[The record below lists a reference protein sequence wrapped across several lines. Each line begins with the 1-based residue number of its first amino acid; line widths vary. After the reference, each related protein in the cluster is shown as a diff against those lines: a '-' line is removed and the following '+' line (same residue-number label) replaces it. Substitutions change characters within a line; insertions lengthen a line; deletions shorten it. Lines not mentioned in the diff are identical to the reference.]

1 MKVLVVSGE
10 YPPMKGGVGRYTLN
24 LVHALAKKSNIDVS
38 VAISAAAAAT
48 AAAPPPHPL
57 PPPPA
62 FATTATTGAPDA
74 SPTSNKITVY
84 PGIVRKGD
92 KQNSDHLLW
101 LVSETKP
108 DIVNI
113 QYERGLYEVDTT
125 IRQTIWRLVHGSTLD
140 RFYRKC
146 PVPIVSTLHTVFPEE
161 EYRSYVKDRALRK
174 EGRFGF
180 LPMPLRAAIRRWVM
194 EQRYD
199 LLLEVV
205 RLSDGIISPARTIKD
220 VVRRGTVIY
229 HGAEPNIEVSSSAPS
244 TANDKK
250 QRQLQQKFRNELGL
264 PSDKMLLLAFGY
276 AGSYKGFDVLG
287 SLRLPDGWS
296 LVVKQTKHE
305 RGSEKPIEVRK
316 NGDNSNDVVSLHLG
330 YLDDSTLSKLFFAC
344 DAIIFPYKVV
354 SVSGVMF
361 DALAHGLPFIASNLR
376 FFKEFADMGLG
387 IACNR
392 DMQSFEQAIENLA
405 LAYDEY
411 KTRVEQFRSNLRWSN
426 VAQKHVEF
434 FLELISQ
441 WNVKNTNERAKYE
454 DNSRRLIS

>member
-10 YPPMKGGVGRYTLN
+10 YPPMKGGVGRYTFN
-24 LVHALAKKSNIDVS
+24 LVHALAKESNIDVS
-38 VAISAAAAAT
+38 VAISSPAAAAS
-48 AAAPPPHPL
+48 APPPPSTAH
-57 PPPPA
+57 
-62 FATTATTGAPDA
+62 ATTATTGAPA
-74 SPTSNKITVY
+74 ARPKSNKVTVY

-92 KQNSDHLLW
+92 KQNSDHLFQ
-101 LVSETKP
+101 LVSETNP

-125 IRQTIWRLVHGSTLD
+125 IRHTLWRLVHGSTLD

-194 EQRYD
+194 EQRYH

-220 VVRRGTVIY
+220 VVKRGTVIY
-229 HGAEPNIEVSSSAPS
+229 HGAEPNIEVSSSS
-244 TANDKK
+244 SRANDK
-250 QRQLQQKFRNELGL
+250 QQQQFRNELGL
-264 PSDKMLLLAFGY
+264 PTDKMLLLAFGY
-276 AGSYKGFDVLG
+276 AGSYKGFDLLG

-305 RGSEKPIEVRK
+305 RGSEKPIDVRK
-316 NGDNSNDVVSLHLG
+316 NEDNSNVISLHLG

-392 DMQSFEQAIENLA
+392 DMQSFEQAIGNLA
-405 LAYDEY
+405 MAYDEY

>member
-48 AAAPPPHPL
+48 AAAASPTPL
-57 PPPPA
+57 PPPA
-62 FATTATTGAPDA
+62 FATTATTGAPAA
-74 SPTSNKITVY
+74 SPTSNKVTVY

-92 KQNSDHLLW
+92 KQNSDHLLQ
-101 LVSETKP
+101 LVSEIKP
-108 DIVNI
+108 NIVNI

-125 IRQTIWRLVHGSTLD
+125 IRHTIWRLVHGSTLD

-194 EQRYD
+194 EQRYH

-220 VVRRGTVIY
+220 VVKRGTVIY
-229 HGAEPNIEVSSSAPS
+229 HGAEPNIEVSSSS
-244 TANDKK
+244 RANDK
-250 QRQLQQKFRNELGL
+250 QQQFRNELGL
-264 PSDKMLLLAFGY
+264 PTDKMLLLAFGY
-276 AGSYKGFDVLG
+276 AGSYKGFDLLG

-305 RGSEKPIEVRK
+305 RGSEKPIDVRK
-316 NGDNSNDVVSLHLG
+316 NEDNSNVISLHLG
-330 YLDDSTLSKLFFAC
+330 YLDDSTLSKLFIAC

-392 DMQSFEQAIENLA
+392 DMQSFEQAIGNLA
-405 LAYDEY
+405 MEYDEY

-426 VAQKHVEF
+426 VAQKHFEF
-434 FLELISQ
+434 FLELISK
-441 WNVKNTNERAKYE
+441 WNPKDRNERSKYK
-454 DNSRRLIS
+454 DNSSRRLIN

>member
-1 MKVLVVSGE
+1 MMKVLVVSGE
-10 YPPMKGGVGRYTLN
+10 YPPMKGGVGRYTFN

-38 VAISAAAAAT
+38 VAISSAAAASAPSS
-48 AAAPPPHPL
+48 PPPHSL
-57 PPPPA
+57 PPAHVTIATMRAPA
-62 FATTATTGAPDA
+62 A
-74 SPTSNKITVY
+74 SPKSNKVTIY

-92 KQNSDHLLW
+92 KQNSDHLLQ

-125 IRQTIWRLVHGSTLD
+125 IRHTIWRLVHGSTLD

-146 PVPIVSTLHTVFPEE
+146 PVPVVSTLHTVFPEE

-205 RLSDGIISPARTIKD
+205 KLSDGIISPARTIKE

-229 HGAEPNIEVSSSAPS
+229 HGAEPAIEVSLSSS
-244 TANDKK
+244 TANDKH
-250 QRQLQQKFRNELGL
+250 QHQQQFRNELRL
-264 PSDKMLLLAFGY
+264 PTDKMLLLAFGY
-276 AGSYKGFDVLG
+276 AGSYKGFDMLS
-287 SLRLPDGWS
+287 SLRLPNGWS

-305 RGSEKPIEVRK
+305 RGSEKPIDIRK
-316 NGDNSNDVVSLHLG
+316 NVDDGNDVISLHLG

-354 SVSGVMF
+354 SLSGVMF

-387 IACNR
+387 IVCNR
-392 DMQSFEQAIENLA
+392 DMQSFEQAMENLA
-405 LAYDEY
+405 MAYDEY
-411 KTRVEQFRSNLRWSN
+411 KIRVEQFRSNLRWSN
-426 VAQKHVEF
+426 VAQKHFEF

-441 WNVKNTNERAKYE
+441 WNVRDSNERGKNAKIMA
-454 DNSRRLIS
+454 DR